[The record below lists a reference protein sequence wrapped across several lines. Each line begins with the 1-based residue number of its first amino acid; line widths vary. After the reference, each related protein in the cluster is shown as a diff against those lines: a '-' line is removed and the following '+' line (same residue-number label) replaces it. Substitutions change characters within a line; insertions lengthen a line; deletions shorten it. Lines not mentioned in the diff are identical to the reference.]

1 MTCYQIKSGL
11 SIDVWLSY
19 LYVWVVEYCE
29 IYVGDDYGFGKL
41 VLLSGHVKRVSAR
54 NMVMRMVKMS
64 RYSVWRDIFLS
75 ARASSDL
82 DMAEL

>member
-54 NMVMRMVKMS
+54 DGEANGKNVK
-64 RYSVWRDIFLS
+64 IFRL
-75 ARASSDL
+75 A
-82 DMAEL
+82 